1 MAAKKQ
7 SFEKAL
13 ARLEEIAQAMES
25 DETGLEESVKLYKEG
40 IEISAFCAEK
50 LNKAQQEVTELKKTA
65 DGIFKTVAFDTENY

>member
-40 IEISAFCAEK
+40 IEISVFCAEK